1 MARGYA
7 RVNDPLRAMILFSHV
22 LCSGL
27 VPDDY
32 TFSSLLKACSKVKAL
47 EEGKQLHCFALK
59 LGVSDNVYVVPT
71 LINMYTA
78 CGDIDASRRV
88 FDKIEEPC
96 VVAYNAIIT
105 SLARNS
111 QPNEALALF
120 RELQQSGLEAS
131 DVTMLVV
138 LSSCA
143 LLGSLDLGRWMH
155 EYVKKY
161 GFDRHVKV
169 NTTLIDMYAKYGSL
183 DDAFNVFRHIPN
195 RDT

>member
-7 RVNDPLRAMILFSHV
+7 CVNDPLRAIIVFSHV
-22 LCSGL
+22 LCPSL

-32 TFSSLLKACSKVKAL
+32 TFSSLLNTCSKVKAL

-59 LGVSDNVYVVPT
+59 HGVRDNVYIIPT

-78 CGDIDASRRV
+78 CGDIDVSRRV
-88 FDKIEEPC
+88 FDKIEEPY

-111 QPNEALALF
+111 QLNEALALF
-120 RELQQSGLEAS
+120 REMQERSLKPT

-138 LSSCA
+138 LLSC
-143 LLGSLDLGRWMH
+143 
-155 EYVKKY
+155 
-161 GFDRHVKV
+161 
-169 NTTLIDMYAKYGSL
+169 TLHG
-183 DDAFNVFRHIPN
+183 
-195 RDT
+195 